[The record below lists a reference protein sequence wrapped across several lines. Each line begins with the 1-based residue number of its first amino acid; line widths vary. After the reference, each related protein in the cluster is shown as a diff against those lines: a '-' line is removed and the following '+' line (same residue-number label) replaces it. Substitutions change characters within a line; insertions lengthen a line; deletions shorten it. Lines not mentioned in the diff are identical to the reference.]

1 MSWTSIS
8 IYLDIYVHVLSLSL
22 SILCVSSLLLFLL
35 YIIVIRTIASILTV
49 ISFIA
54 VMIVIIL
61 IINIIVI
68 IIIILL
74 IVSYMTRV
82 NKNTRV
88 LNHWPQLWRNNPF
101 KEQQAFFIGKAFFR
115 GSKLEPKRPR
125 WDEDYQCWPKGWSYH
140 CCVVNASCMQVFQLK
155 DEACDMCF
163 EFIAFHSVNGEKL
176 RNFGKITCF

>member
-1 MSWTSIS
+1 MFTYYHYHYRYCVYHLCYYSYYILLVFVSLLLFSLLYRLLLLWSLSFLLLIS
-8 IYLDIYVHVLSLSL
+8 LLSLSL
-22 SILCVSSLLLFLL
+22 CFLL
-35 YIIVIRTIASILTV
+35 S
-49 ISFIA
+49 
-54 VMIVIIL
+54 
-61 IINIIVI
+61 
-68 IIIILL
+68 
-74 IVSYMTRV
+74 SYMTRV

-88 LNHWPQLWRNNPF
+88 LNHRPQLWRNNPF
-101 KEQQAFFIGKAFFR
+101 KEQQAFFIGKGFFQ

-163 EFIAFHSVNGEKL
+163 EFIAFHSVNGEKP